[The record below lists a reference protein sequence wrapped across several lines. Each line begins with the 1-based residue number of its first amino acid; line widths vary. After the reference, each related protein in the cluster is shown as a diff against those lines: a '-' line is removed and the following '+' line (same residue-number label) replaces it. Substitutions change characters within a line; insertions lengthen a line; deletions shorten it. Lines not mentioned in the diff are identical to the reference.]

1 MLHLVADRLAVRPG
15 YNAVPEGR
23 DRWNNRD
30 IGTNKNRG
38 VQRAQSEREMRISGN
53 TIVITGGATGIGL
66 ALTEALIR
74 EGNEV
79 IVCSRN
85 ESNLKKAAETVGGL
99 HTRRRDLSSPEGCA
113 SLHEWVLES
122 FPEVNVLVNNAGIQR
137 MIDFRRGPEDLLR
150 HRAEDGMDE
159 IDVNLKGYIY
169 LAAHFVPDLMKKRE
183 SAVIN
188 VSSGLGFV
196 PMVATPVYSAT
207 KAAVHSF
214 SVSLRHQLK
223 NTSVKVFE
231 IIPPIVD
238 TDLDKGERKA
248 RGQAYRGIPPA
259 EVARESLEA
268 LEADIYEIPI
278 GMAQGLKNATAD
290 NFEELFTNMNR
301 GFR

>member
-1 MLHLVADRLAVRPG
+1 M
-15 YNAVPEGR
+15 
-23 DRWNNRD
+23 
-30 IGTNKNRG
+30 K
-38 VQRAQSEREMRISGN
+38 ISGN

-66 ALTEALIR
+66 ALTEALIK

-85 ESNLKKAAETVGGL
+85 EANLKKAADRMAGL
-99 HTRRRDLSSPEGCA
+99 HTRRCDLSSPEGCA
-113 SLHEWVLES
+113 SLHEWIIDS

-137 MIDFRRGPEDLLR
+137 MIDFRKGPEDLLR

-159 IDVNLKGYIY
+159 IDVNLKAYIY
-169 LAAHFVPDLMKKRE
+169 LAAHFVPDLMKKKE
-183 SAVIN
+183 AAVIN
-188 VSSGLGFV
+188 VSSGLGFI

-214 SVSLRHQLK
+214 SISLRHQLK

-238 TDLDKGERKA
+238 TDLDKGGRIA
-248 RGQAYRGIPPA
+248 RGQANRGIPA
-259 EVARESLEA
+259 ADVARASLEA
-268 LEADIYEIPI
+268 LEADVYEITI
-278 GMAQGLKNATAD
+278 GMAQGLKAGPAN
-290 NFEELFTNMNR
+290 NFEEIFTNMNR